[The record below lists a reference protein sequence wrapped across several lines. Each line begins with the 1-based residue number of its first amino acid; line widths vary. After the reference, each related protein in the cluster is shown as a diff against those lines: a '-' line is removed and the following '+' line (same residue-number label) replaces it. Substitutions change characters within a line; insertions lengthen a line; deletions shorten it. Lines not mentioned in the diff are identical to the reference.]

1 MSVVNDNS
9 GFLHDEDKTQLG
21 IYDLY
26 DRVVN
31 LKLYV
36 TAKDS
41 ENKEY
46 VQDTYVIRSDFEPKF
61 HNLEKSVIEN
71 NTLQFSTQNSYQ
83 IVKCNHKPSIKV
95 QYKRVS
101 MSTPVSVDIYIHN
114 FFMLDR
120 TGKMIKNFNNLTNK
134 LTKIELAMG
143 YFGQFENSLKPA
155 TSSVD
160 EISMDDLFDFSEER
174 LNPNGV
180 TLITISNVAFVQ
192 TDSLPPDMVVHIH
205 GYVGNYYSP
214 ILSEMK
220 EIIDKGLPDNYL
232 DIVSKNELYKN
243 SSTGDT
249 FIEKLFFNNVT
260 INWARQGLTLDKNSN
275 IEGTN
280 IKISNIK
287 TMILKGSFSVE
298 EAKKFGILVYF
309 SNGALKYAKDWEKEN
324 LTNKETSYVVGK
336 VSAASTAIEKANAVL
351 STLGITDELMIQP
364 IDTTGNLVCYRKEE
378 LEDIQSMT
386 YSTPLEQAYKGTS
399 ISTYWKDKLP
409 AVYNITTDALC
420 TIVCPFFFFIN
431 PFQKFYFKTRY
442 ALGGMVSYY
451 ANFNATED
459 EFYALW
465 QTVSFATVENVNECT
480 IVCTGRKKE
489 VN

>member
-1 MSVVNDNS
+1 MGVINDNS

-31 LKLYV
+31 LKLYT

-46 VQDTYVIRSDFEPKF
+46 IQDTYVIRSDFEPKF

-83 IVKCNHKPSIKV
+83 IVKCNYKPSIKV

-120 TGKMIKNFNNLTNK
+120 TGKMLKNFNNLTNQ
-134 LTKIELAMG
+134 LSKIELAMG
-143 YFGQFENSLKPA
+143 YFGQFENSLKPTA
-155 TSSVD
+155 SSVD
-160 EISMDDLFDFSEER
+160 DITMEDLFDFSEER
-174 LNPNGV
+174 LNPNGI
-180 TLITISNVAFVQ
+180 TLITISDVAYVQ

-214 ILSEMK
+214 SESEM
-220 EIIDKGLPDNYL
+220 ISIDKKGIPDNYL
-232 DIVSKNELYKN
+232 DIVGKNELVKK
-243 SSTGDT
+243 SSIGGTY
-249 FIEKLFFNNVT
+249 IENLFFNCVT
-260 INWARQGLTLDKNSN
+260 KNWTRQGLTLDEKN
-275 IEGTN
+275 N
-280 IKISNIK
+280 IKGTDILISNAVAMTVK
-287 TMILKGSFSVE
+287 DELTE
-298 EAKKFGILVYF
+298 EYAKEYGILVYF
-309 SNGALKYAKDWEKEN
+309 SNGARKFAEEWGKINSVDKDISNKVAK
-324 LTNKETSYVVGK
+324 
-336 VSAASTAIEKANAVL
+336 ASTALEKANAVL
-351 STLGITDELMIQP
+351 AALALSDELMILP
-364 IDTTGNLVCYRKEE
+364 IDTTGNLLCYLSKE
-378 LEDIQSMT
+378 LENIKEMLKGT
-386 YSTPLEQAYKGTS
+386 ALEQAYKGTS
-399 ISTYWKDKLP
+399 VSTYWKDKLP

-420 TIVCPFFFFIN
+420 TINCPFFFFIN

-480 IVCTGRKKE
+480 IVCTGSKKE